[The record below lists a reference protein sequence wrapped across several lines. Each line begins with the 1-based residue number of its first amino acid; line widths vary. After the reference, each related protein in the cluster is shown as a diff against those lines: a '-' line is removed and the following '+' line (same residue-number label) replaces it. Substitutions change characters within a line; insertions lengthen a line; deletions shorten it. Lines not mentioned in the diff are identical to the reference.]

1 VGKKDIISKDITK
14 TIIKDISTYILKLDI
29 KEIEYIDKE
38 SQRIENREADILA
51 KVNSEYILHL
61 EIQSSYD
68 SFMPYRMLRYFS
80 DIKLNKKLH
89 KYPVKQYLINLSN
102 KNIKNY
108 IDEFNYSFDI
118 IDLKSLDCE
127 YFMNLDTP
135 DGIVLAI
142 LCDFKD
148 KNKNLIVENIIR
160 KLHHLVEDEKEYRK
174 YFSMLEELSTLRDL
188 KEVIKESEMRL
199 SDITYKDLPS
209 YEIGWEQ
216 GVREGR
222 DFGLQKGKVETAIM
236 MIKSFKLPINEVA
249 KKLNISQ
256 EELLN
261 KLKD

>member
-1 VGKKDIISKDITK
+1 
-14 TIIKDISTYILKLDI
+14 
-29 KEIEYIDKE
+29 
-38 SQRIENREADILA
+38 
-51 KVNSEYILHL
+51 
-61 EIQSSYD
+61 
-68 SFMPYRMLRYFS
+68 
-80 DIKLNKKLH
+80 
-89 KYPVKQYLINLSN
+89 
-102 KNIKNY
+102 
-108 IDEFNYSFDI
+108 
-118 IDLKSLDCE
+118 
-127 YFMNLDTP
+127 MNLDTP